1 MIQNR
6 TLQSV
11 QDMTN
16 CPNLSRVCRELS
28 SLRPV
33 VLPVAVVAVQ
43 QSSKVQVLFRHIF
56 GVFGLIHQ
64 SIVRVAAVA
73 TAAGVC
79 SGACGFVKGRL
90 ATLFPLE
97 PLETVSE
104 GHHVVVW
111 LRSTIFGVLGL
122 GGVNIIFAG
131 SQQV

>member
-1 MIQNR
+1 
-6 TLQSV
+6 
-11 QDMTN
+11 MTN
-16 CPNLSRVCRELS
+16 CSNLSRVCRELS

-43 QSSKVQVLFRHIF
+43 KSSKVYVLFRHIF

-64 SIVRVAAVA
+64 SLANVVGIVRVAAAAVA

-104 GHHVVVW
+104 GHHVAVW
-111 LRSTIFGVLGL
+111 LRSTIVGVLGL
-122 GGVNIIFAG
+122 GGAG
-131 SQQV
+131 